1 MDKILFVGL
10 NIADA
15 WLTKGA
21 LNLGAIE
28 LNPVTA
34 GWGSNVIAKGIVAII
49 VILALH
55 WFYKEKLLLPLNF
68 VLFGVVLWNLATNM
82 ILRVI

>member
-1 MDKILFVGL
+1 MDEVLFVGL
-10 NIADA
+10 NMADA

-28 LNPVTA
+28 LNPVTV
-34 GWGSNVIAKGIVAII
+34 GWGSNVIAKGTVAII
-49 VILALH
+49 VILALY
-55 WFYKEKLLLPLNF
+55 WFYKEKLLRPLNF

>member
-15 WLTKGA
+15 WLTKSA

-28 LNPVTA
+28 LNPVTV
-34 GWGSNVIAKGIVAII
+34 GWGSNVIAKGAVAII
-49 VILALH
+49 VILALYL
-55 WFYKEKLLLPLNF
+55 FYKEKLLLPLNF

-82 ILRVI
+82 ILGVI

>member
-10 NIADA
+10 NMADA

-28 LNPVTA
+28 LNPVTV
-34 GWGSNVIAKGIVAII
+34 GWGSNVIAKGTIAII
-49 VILALH
+49 VILALY
-55 WFYKEKLLLPLNF
+55 WFYKEKLLRPLNF